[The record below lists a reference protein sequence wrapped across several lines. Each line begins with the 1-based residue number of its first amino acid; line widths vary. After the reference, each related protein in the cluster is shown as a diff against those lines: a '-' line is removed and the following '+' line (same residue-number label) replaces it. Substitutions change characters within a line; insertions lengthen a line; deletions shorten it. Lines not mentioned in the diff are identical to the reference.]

1 MLIKI
6 CGIQNEDTLLCC
18 ENNNISFF
26 GMIFYPKSPRNISLE
41 NASLLQKKSEHLNIK
56 GVGVFV
62 NKNINELEEI
72 IKNLKLRFI
81 QLHGSEDEAYLETL
95 KKNDVNII
103 KSISISKK
111 DDFKEIYKYKSA
123 DYFLFDYK
131 PLKGELPGGN
141 SKRFDWNLLKNLQTD
156 KPWFLSGG
164 INIDNLEQI
173 LHDINPFGI
182 DLSSGVEKELGI
194 KDNGI
199 INNFIRK
206 LKDAQKYI

>member
-6 CGIQNEDTLLCC
+6 CGIQDEDTLLCC

-41 NASLLQKKSEHLNIK
+41 NASLLQKKSEHLNIN

-62 NKNINELEEI
+62 NKNINELDEI
-72 IKNLKLRFI
+72 INNLKLSFI
-81 QLHGSEDEAYLETL
+81 QLHGSEDEAYLKTL
-95 KKNDVNII
+95 KKNNVKII
-103 KSISISKK
+103 KSISISNKE
-111 DDFKEIYKYKSA
+111 DFKEIYKYKSA

-131 PLKGELPGGN
+131 PLKDELPGGN

-164 INIDNLEQI
+164 ININNIQEI
-173 LHDINPFGI
+173 LLDIKPFGI

-206 LKDAQKYI
+206 LKNA

>member
-6 CGIQNEDTLLCC
+6 CGIQDEDTLLCC

-41 NASLLQKKSEHLNIK
+41 NASFLQKKSEHLNIN

-72 IKNLKLRFI
+72 INNLKLSFI
-81 QLHGSEDEAYLETL
+81 QLHGSEDEAYLKTL
-95 KKNDVNII
+95 KKNNVKII
-103 KSISISKK
+103 KSISISNKE
-111 DDFKEIYKYKSA
+111 DFKKIYKFKSA

-131 PLKGELPGGN
+131 PLKDELPGGN

-164 INIDNLEQI
+164 ININNIQEI
-173 LHDINPFGI
+173 LLDIKPFGI

-206 LKDAQKYI
+206 LKNA